1 MPNAIDL
8 VDLDQV
14 KSYLASSGTAPVN
27 TSDDANI
34 QSCITAFSMGLIL
47 WTNRGNQDG
56 SVPAGNPFLEAVTY
70 TDTYDGNGH
79 EKLFLKN
86 SPIQTITS
94 LQIGPTVMPLSTGF
108 SSFGGAVGG
117 TRDYIYIN
125 VGGGVTASFD
135 TIYPFSYPYFCRN
148 IFPPGIQ
155 NIFVTYTAG
164 FPGGTPPDIYQF
176 ALETIALNYMRKNW
190 IGLQSKAMAN
200 GAGTTSYKD
209 WEFNPFGKRTLM
221 NYTNWALTS

>member
-1 MPNAIDL
+1 MSSPLDL
-8 VDLDQV
+8 VSLAEV
-14 KSYLASSGTAPVN
+14 KSYLSANGTPATN

-34 QSCITAFSMGLIL
+34 ESCITAFSMGLIL

-56 SVPAGNPFLEAVTY
+56 SIPAGNPFLEAVTY
-70 TDTYDGNGH
+70 SEVYDGNGH

-86 SPIQTITS
+86 SPIQSLTS

-117 TRDYIYIN
+117 TKDYIYIN
-125 VGGGVTASFD
+125 VGGGVTASFN
-135 TIYPFSYPYFCRN
+135 TQYPFSYPYFCRN

-155 NIFVTYTAG
+155 NIFVSYQAG
-164 FPGGTPPDIYQF
+164 FPSGPPPDIYQF
-176 ALETIALNYMRKNW
+176 ALETVSLNYMRKQW
-190 IGLQSKAMAN
+190 IGLASKSMAN

-209 WEFNPFGKRTLM
+209 WEFNNFGKRTLM
-221 NYTNWALTS
+221 NYTNWALV